1 MTVEISRKEL
11 SSAELRN
18 AAARCDDAAMARRA
32 LAMALV
38 LEGKT
43 RMEAARSTGMD
54 RQTLRDWV
62 HRYNELGL
70 EGLRNRGNPGAPPRK
85 LTQAQE
91 TQLAEWV
98 RRGPEL
104 E

>member
-18 AAARCDDAAMARRA
+18 AAARCDDAAMSRRA

-43 RMEAARSTGMD
+43 RMEAARRQGSSADED
-54 RQTLRDWV
+54 RASR
-62 HRYNELGL
+62 
-70 EGLRNRGNPGAPPRK
+70 
-85 LTQAQE
+85 
-91 TQLAEWV
+91 
-98 RRGPEL
+98 
-104 E
+104 